1 MSPSSERR
9 SGNDRNT
16 RYADHNRGTVSMNV
30 TRTFGL
36 AAAAAFAM
44 TVAGTGGASAQGGV
58 NMGTL
63 TCNVAPGIGMIIG
76 SSKSME
82 CEFSGAFGREVYSG
96 VINKFGLDI
105 GVTGNQVM
113 SWVVFAPGHVE
124 PGAITGTYVG
134 ATAEATAG
142 IGAGANVLVGGFN
155 RSVTLQPVSLSGQT
169 GLNIAAGVAELVLQ
183 AR

>member
-1 MSPSSERR
+1 MHSM
-9 SGNDRNT
+9 RN
-16 RYADHNRGTVSMNV
+16 
-30 TRTFGL
+30 F
-36 AAAAAFAM
+36 AAAAAVVLTFAG
-44 TVAGTGGASAQGGV
+44 AGAAQAQSGV
-58 NMGTL
+58 NIGTL

-82 CEFSGAFGREVYSG
+82 CQFNGSFGQEMYSG

-113 SWVVFAPGHVE
+113 SWVVFAPGRVE

-134 ATAEATAG
+134 ASAEATAG

-155 RSVTLQPVSLSGQT
+155 SSITLQPVSLSGQT
-169 GLNIAAGVAELVLQ
+169 GLNVAAGVAELTLR
-183 AR
+183 AH